1 MKKNDKKILLSIL
14 IPVRNEKIHIKIM
27 IKILTSVLEFP
38 HEVLIICDSQ
48 KDESVPIVESLM
60 KQYPQLK
67 LVINKRGVGVTNA
80 LMAGVAKS
88 QGEYLLIFVTDDM
101 GPVLAIEDMIELMK
115 KGCDLVSATRYAHG
129 GKRIGG
135 SKIQAV
141 LSKTG
146 NYFFRLLVGTALTDS
161 TTGIKMFRKD
171 FFNKITLESKVG
183 WAVVFE
189 IAIKAQLYGMRLGE
203 IPIISIDRL
212 YGGKSTFKT
221 FPWLREYIKWFVYG
235 IQNLHSKRKKMKVA
249 VRVPRNIL

>member
-38 HEVLIICDSQ
+38 HEVLIICDS
-48 KDESVPIVESLM
+48 KEDESVPIVESLM
-60 KQYPQLK
+60 KQYPNLK
-67 LVINKRGVGVTNA
+67 LVINKKGVGVTNA

-115 KGCDLVSATRYAHG
+115 KGCELVSATRYAHG

-146 NYFFRLLVGTALTDS
+146 NYFFRSLVGTALTDS

-183 WAVVFE
+183 WAAVFE
-189 IAIKAQLYGMRLGE
+189 IAIKAQMHGMKLGE

-221 FPWLREYIKWFVYG
+221 FPWLREYIKWFMYG
-235 IQNLHSKRKKMKVA
+235 IKNLRSERKKINVA
-249 VRVPRNIL
+249 VRIPRNII